1 MMSRSTRVTASFLVL
16 TSSLISLVDARTVA
30 FTSYF
35 EDDSC
40 SGTPQFIYEEDVDS
54 CEFTDCT
61 TSTIDDGSA
70 NSSRVD
76 CYGNDRAETASLF
89 AAADAPYVLMEQ
101 YTPANTCDTFAGGLA
116 FYADGLCRVL
126 PNVTTYTAAIA
137 VAHQNLSVELQLF
150 SDSSCTEPVSDMAV
164 ASSDVEWTCFVGYSS
179 SYGLVYYTTESQ
191 ASSSSSGD
199 PNASTSGSDF
209 LIVQKSPGI

>member
-61 TSTIDDGSA
+61 TSTINDVSA

-101 YTPANTCDTFAGGLA
+101 YTPLRHIRGWSG
-116 FYADGLCRVL
+116 VL
-126 PNVTTYTAAIA
+126 RRRI
-137 VAHQNLSVELQLF
+137 
-150 SDSSCTEPVSDMAV
+150 VSRSTQRHHV
-164 ASSDVEWTCFVGYSS
+164 HRSNSR
-179 SYGLVYYTTESQ
+179 
-191 ASSSSSGD
+191 
-199 PNASTSGSDF
+199 STSESVGRAAA
-209 LIVQKSPGI
+209 VQ